1 MSYRVLMLVPEGL
14 TFEALTPEQQA
25 AISSVFG
32 QYVLPMYGT
41 VPASGK
47 VVCDAVAGDNFDPSS
62 IATLGLPFELIGMW
76 KDDGTIAIP
85 LNEAEFMARLPDTK
99 IYDES
104 GSVVGSASPV
114 LHEPHRWSGWPK
126 LFGE

>member
-41 VPASGK
+41 VPAAGK
-47 VVCDAVAGDNFDPSS
+47 VVCDAVAGDNFDPGAIGS
-62 IATLGLPFELIGMW
+62 LGLPFELIGMW
-76 KDDGTIAIP
+76 KDDGTIALP
-85 LNEAEFMARLPDTK
+85 LNEAEFMARLPEPEEGVK
-99 IYDES
+99 
-104 GSVVGSASPV
+104 V

-126 LFGE
+126 LFGI

>member
-41 VPASGK
+41 IPDAGK
-47 VVCDAVAGDNFDPSS
+47 VVCDAVAGDNFNPDN
-62 IATLGLPFELIGMW
+62 IAPLGLPFELIGMW
-76 KDDGTIAIP
+76 QEDGVAVIP
-85 LNEAEFMARLPDTK
+85 LNENEFLAHLPEPEGGVK
-99 IYDES
+99 
-104 GSVVGSASPV
+104 V

-126 LFGE
+126 CFGD